1 MSSADP
7 QRLFFSS
14 RSRKC
19 DQDFDELASRLILR
33 TAWSIPSRPYEE
45 SAYWLELLV
54 ESGLLAVF
62 VVDAD
67 EKELLTPLE
76 K

>member
-1 MSSADP
+1 M
-7 QRLFFSS
+7 
-14 RSRKC
+14 
-19 DQDFDELASRLILR
+19 LR
-33 TAWSIPSRPYEE
+33 TASSIPSRPYEE

-54 ESGLLAVF
+54 ESGSANLLAVF